1 MVILNRRVVVTGMG
15 VVCPAGS
22 SLPDFLK
29 NLREGHHGGG
39 PVRSFEDPSFP
50 VKHAYEVKNFTPH
63 VHGTHLL
70 DPFIQYAVAAADE
83 ALKDAAFDTA
93 RVDPYRV
100 GIAVSSSKGGVHT
113 LDRFSERFR
122 RNPSAILG
130 ARIYCNSVPNFGAQ
144 WIARKWKLQGP
155 AKCYVLACATGTA
168 SILEGARLVADGYAD
183 YCIAGASDASITPLM
198 LAAYHNMK
206 ALARAAMKPFHPD
219 RDGFGVGEGGGVV
232 FIETLE
238 SAQARKARIYGEI
251 LGGAYGMD
259 AHDPVQFDP
268 EGDTLL
274 RTLGNALAYSGVQA
288 GEIDYIN
295 VHGTATKL
303 GDVYETKQ
311 LKRFFGARASKIP
324 LSSTKSLTGHM
335 LGASGA
341 VEIIASLLGMEHG
354 FVPPTA
360 CLDKTDPDCDLD
372 YTPLKSRPAKIK
384 TALSYS
390 LGFGGH
396 AVAIVLRKI

>member
-1 MVILNRRVVVTGMG
+1 
-15 VVCPAGS
+15 
-22 SLPDFLK
+22 
-29 NLREGHHGGG
+29 
-39 PVRSFEDPSFP
+39 
-50 VKHAYEVKNFTPH
+50 
-63 VHGTHLL
+63 
-70 DPFIQYAVAAADE
+70 
-83 ALKDAAFDTA
+83 
-93 RVDPYRV
+93 
-100 GIAVSSSKGGVHT
+100 VHT
-113 LDRFSERFR
+113 LDRFSERFT

-168 SILEGARLVADGYAD
+168 SILEGARLVADGYSD
-183 YCIAGASDASITPLM
+183 YCLAGASDASITPLM

-206 ALARAAMKPFHPD
+206 ALAHAAMRPFDTH

-259 AHDPVQFDP
+259 AYDPVQFDP
-268 EGDTLL
+268 ESDTLE
-274 RTLGNALAYSGVQA
+274 RTLRSALKYSEVEP
-288 GEIDYIN
+288 GEIDYVN
-295 VHGTATKL
+295 VHGTATRL
-303 GDVYETKQ
+303 GDLYETRQ
-311 LKRFFGARASKIP
+311 LKKFFGPRAAKIP

-341 VEIIASLLGMEHG
+341 VEIIATLLGMEHG
-354 FVPPTA
+354 FIPPTA
-360 CLDKTDPDCDLD
+360 CLENPDTECDLD
-372 YTPLKSRPAKIK
+372 YTALHARPAKIK
-384 TALSYS
+384 TAVSYS

-396 AVAIVLRKI
+396 AAAIVLRKP